1 MVLGDTLAS
10 ALMSYRGFSKN
21 DFMRLHPG
29 GTLGKMPEGETTQNN
44 S

>member
-10 ALMSYRGFSKN
+10 ALMAYRGFTKS
-21 DFMRLHPG
+21 DFRKLHPG
-29 GTLGKMPEGETTQNN
+29 GTLGKVSESEIEQNN